1 MRLRREA
8 RTGRTGIQTPGATAT
23 RLRHG
28 KKCRPT
34 LSQHNGGNR
43 VNTIK
48 KQLKQITK
56 HPKIAIPAALLLIL
70 VVGVLAALVAT
81 GGQDKGTS
89 ATTNTGATGS
99 TPRHGRG
106 GKAAKKRKVKPA
118 PVVRGTGTLDVAR
131 GVGRLALA
139 QGRGLIKN
147 PIGVRVRVSSA
158 PKQIVT
164 VDWLLACY
172 KVSGTKVGHGRYRVR
187 TPNVR
192 SLPLPTSGA
201 KQCTATVGAQ
211 LTRYGVGR
219 VKVAVIAG

>member
-1 MRLRREA
+1 M
-8 RTGRTGIQTPGATAT
+8 
-23 RLRHG
+23 
-28 KKCRPT
+28 
-34 LSQHNGGNR
+34 
-43 VNTIK
+43 NTIK

-56 HPKIAIPAALLLIL
+56 HPKIVIPAALVLIL

-81 GGQDKGTS
+81 GGEDKS
-89 ATTNTGATGS
+89 ITGATNNEGTSS
-99 TPRHGRG
+99 TSKHGRR

-118 PVVRGTGTLDVAR
+118 PVVSGSGTLDVAR
-131 GVGRLALA
+131 SVGRLALA

-147 PIGVRVRVSSA
+147 PTGVRVRVSSA
-158 PKQIVT
+158 PKQMVT

-172 KVSGTKVGHGRYRVR
+172 KISGTKVGHGRYRVR
-187 TPNVR
+187 TPNTR
-192 SLPLPTSGA
+192 ALPMPSSGA

>member
-1 MRLRREA
+1 MPP
-8 RTGRTGIQTPGATAT
+8 TP
-23 RLRHG
+23 
-28 KKCRPT
+28 
-34 LSQHNGGNR
+34 SQHNGGNR
-43 VNTIK
+43 VQIM

-56 HPKIAIPAALLLIL
+56 HPKIAIPAALVLIL
-70 VVGVLAALVAT
+70 VVGVLVALVAT
-81 GGQDKGTS
+81 GGDDGGTT
-89 ATTNTGATGS
+89 ATTTTGEKAS
-99 TPRHGRG
+99 KRKHGRG
-106 GKAAKKRKVKPA
+106 GGAAKKRRIKPA

-131 GVGRLALA
+131 SVGRLALA
-139 QGRGLIKN
+139 QGRGVIKN
-147 PIGVRVRVSSA
+147 PSGVRVRVSSA
-158 PKQIVT
+158 PKQMVT

-187 TPNVR
+187 TPNVH

>member
-1 MRLRREA
+1 L
-8 RTGRTGIQTPGATAT
+8 P
-23 RLRHG
+23 
-28 KKCRPT
+28 PT

-43 VNTIK
+43 VNMIK
-48 KQLKQITK
+48 KQLRQITK
-56 HPKIAIPAALLLIL
+56 HPKIAIPAALVLIL

-81 GGQDKGTS
+81 GGGDGSTT
-89 ATTNTGATGS
+89 ATTTTGAS
-99 TPRHGRG
+99 KSKRKHGRG
-106 GKAAKKRKVKPA
+106 SGATRRHRIKPA

-131 GVGRLALA
+131 SVGRLALA
-139 QGRGLIKN
+139 QGRGVIKN
-147 PIGVRVRVSSA
+147 PTGVRVRVSSA
-158 PKQIVT
+158 PRQMVT

-187 TPNVR
+187 TPNVH
-192 SLPLPTSGA
+192 SLRLPTSGA

>member
-1 MRLRREA
+1 M
-8 RTGRTGIQTPGATAT
+8 P
-23 RLRHG
+23 
-28 KKCRPT
+28 PT

-56 HPKIAIPAALLLIL
+56 HPKIAIPAALVLIL

-81 GGQDKGTS
+81 GGDD
-89 ATTNTGATGS
+89 GS
-99 TPRHGRG
+99 TTAKTTTGERASGRKHGHG
-106 GKAAKKRKVKPA
+106 SGAAKKRKIKPA

-131 GVGRLALA
+131 SVGRLALA
-139 QGRGLIKN
+139 QGRGVIKS
-147 PIGVRVRVSSA
+147 PTGVRVRVSSA

-187 TPNVR
+187 TPNIH
-192 SLPLPTSGA
+192 SLPMPTSGA